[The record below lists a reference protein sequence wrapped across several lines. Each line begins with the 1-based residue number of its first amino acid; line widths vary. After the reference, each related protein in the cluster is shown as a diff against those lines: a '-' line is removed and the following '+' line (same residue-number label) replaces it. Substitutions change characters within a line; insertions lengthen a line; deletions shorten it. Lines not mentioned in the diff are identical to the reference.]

1 MPPATEW
8 SLVVLQ
14 SVRGRLSNLT
24 RRVARLEACAAPG
37 PAQPRRSK
45 EADDF
50 FDAVLDALDA
60 FNNEQRVVFKHLER
74 LEEALSV
81 APTPPSARRDSDPL
95 GPLFDALESINDE
108 LTGFAA
114 RLARLE
120 DAAFQVRFLPRLPRL
135 LSSSSAAATVRAAR
149 SRLARKAV
157 SRA

>member
-1 MPPATEW
+1 MLPATEW

-14 SVRGRLSNLT
+14 SVRGRVSNLT
-24 RRVARLEACAAPG
+24 RRVARLEACATPD

-50 FDAVLDALDA
+50 CDAVLDALDA
-60 FNNEQRVVFKHLER
+60 FNNEQRVVFKHLKR
-74 LEEALSV
+74 LEEALSA
-81 APTPPSARRDSDPL
+81 APTPPPVRRDSDPL

-108 LTGFAA
+108 LTGFAV

-120 DAAFQVRFLPRLPRL
+120 DAAFRVRSLPRLPRL

-149 SRLARKAV
+149 SLLARKAV